1 MKRKCVSETVN
12 FNPFSPLYGKYV
24 VLQYQGDVSTFTADD
39 YETDH
44 SPVQA
49 KAHRHATWCT
59 ANTTLI
65 LHPLDS
71 RLELPKNGMKWMTV
85 R

>member
-24 VLQYQGDVSTFTADD
+24 VLQYQGDVSTFTAHD

-49 KAHRHATWCT
+49 KAHRHGTQQMPHLYYT
-59 ANTTLI
+59 
-65 LHPLDS
+65 
-71 RLELPKNGMKWMTV
+71 LELPKNGMKWMTV